1 MRHLIAY
8 DIADTRRLQK
18 AHRYLTQHAL
28 PLQNSVFLHIGS
40 QEQAQQCFDGLCRM
54 LDVKQDNLRLYP
66 LPNSSSIH
74 TLGKPALP
82 EGIIVGNIGTI

>member
-18 AHRYLTQHAL
+18 AYRYLTQHAI

-40 QEQAQQCFDGLCRM
+40 REEAQHCYQELCRI
-54 LDVKQDNLRLYP
+54 LNAKQDNLRVYP
-66 LPNSSSIH
+66 LPNNSIIR
-74 TLGKPALP
+74 TIGKPAIP
-82 EGIIVGNIGTI
+82 EGIIIGNIGTF